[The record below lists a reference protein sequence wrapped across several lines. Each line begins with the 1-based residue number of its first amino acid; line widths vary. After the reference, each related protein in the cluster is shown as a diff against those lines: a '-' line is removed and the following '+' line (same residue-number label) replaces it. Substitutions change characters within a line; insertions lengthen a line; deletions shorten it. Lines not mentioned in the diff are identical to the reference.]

1 MLCLAALAQAYSF
14 AAIRSATMIVVTFVG
29 TDGISRSTPIRWW
42 WRTRQHQV
50 GVELGVGPTTHTGQ

>member
-29 TDGISRSTPIRWW
+29 TDGILRSPRSAGGGGRGNTK
-42 WRTRQHQV
+42 
-50 GVELGVGPTTHTGQ
+50 